1 MIEPS
6 SISLNPT
13 PVPFDRRA
21 WLRSI
26 QLWRP
31 SDLSIHAGGHLGDDY
46 RSNLATNETVIYGL
60 LLCHRAAPAYDGESQ
75 SWQGEGKCVSGE
87 IDPVTKVPVLRHVAY
102 NYAEPI
108 TCTLWDKGQGVM
120 PWITNGRQRGRSSEG
135 MALGK
140 AIGEMG
146 AVEAINFRLK
156 MIVDLASEID
166 GVNGSPSLPAHEL
179 QIRVRNEAKMRFQ
192 KYVAG
197 DAAYKAWHWAKPI
210 ALPLYL
216 SGKWGDEKSNKVQ
229 NGLIVW
235 KSVADGGPQ
244 AVEFVCW
251 VTFEPDD
258 RDPASVET
266 LVSSIVLGQA
276 RVPDPPSVECRRIAA
291 SVNAPDDPVFPG
303 QGIPVS
309 GYAEL
314 YKVSRQTIQ
323 DKCMILHLIP
333 EVRAELDAA
342 ARGEDGLSMRQVND
356 GGFFHA
362 GTGTDDVRIPKTRD
376 EQLAL
381 IAKLK
386 GTRGL
391 GALRE
396 ADLAASQHA
405 ATGATGNT
413 KERTSSGDGPARE
426 LGKGDSGL
434 VRHAADEPRA
444 PVGPDSP
451 ATAGLPVKAMSL
463 SADLA
468 RAVAD
473 KLDEQIEGLL
483 PGTDG
488 KLPSGEEATSDHH
501 QERRQYE
508 AVYQFLRLIAGDVS
522 AMQHD
527 AELPVMVNNFRVGCR
542 DSVEEVLRAHNL
554 AIKPVGIASTVA
566 VVDKGERAQAELS
579 SDPRTAVPKA
589 GGSRKPAGGVKGLSK
604 KERAAVAAGVPVE
617 AVKSKP
623 AKVVKVKTEKV
634 TKVKAVKA
642 PKPAK
647 VKAEK
652 VALVEKEKP
661 AKPLKDAKPTRVKPV
676 KVAAVKPAK
685 KEVAA
690 KV

>member
-1 MIEPS
+1 MTEPS
-6 SISLNPT
+6 SILPST
-13 PVPFDRRA
+13 ADFDRRA
-21 WLRSI
+21 YLRSI
-26 QLWRP
+26 LLWRP
-31 SDLSIHAGGHLGDDY
+31 GDLSVYAGGKLGDDY
-46 RSNLATNETVIYGL
+46 RSNLATSETVIYGL
-60 LLCHRAAPAYDGESQ
+60 LLCHRVAPAYDGKTET
-75 SWQGEGKCVSGE
+75 WQGEGRCVSGE
-87 IDPVTKVPVLRHVAY
+87 RDPITKLPVLRHVAY

-108 TCTLWDKGQGVM
+108 TCTLWDKGQGVV

-135 MALGK
+135 MALGQ

-146 AVEAINFRLK
+146 AVEAINHRLK
-156 MIVDLASEID
+156 MIVELARELDPISND
-166 GVNGSPSLPAHEL
+166 ADHKYLPANEL

-192 KYVAG
+192 KAMAG
-197 DAAYKAWHWAKPI
+197 DVAFKDWKWAKPI

-216 SGKWGDEKSNKVQ
+216 GGKWGDEKGNRFQ
-229 NGLIVW
+229 PGLIVW
-235 KSVADGGPQ
+235 KSMADDGPQ
-244 AVEFVCW
+244 AIEFVCW
-251 VTFEPDD
+251 VSFEPDD

-276 RVPDPPSVECRRIAA
+276 RVPDPPSVEARRIAA
-291 SVNAPDDPVFPG
+291 SVNAPDNPVFPG
-303 QGIPVS
+303 QGIPIS

-314 YKVSRQTIQ
+314 YKVSRVTIQ
-323 DKCMILHLIP
+323 DKCMLLLLIP
-333 EVRAELDAA
+333 EVLDELDAG
-342 ARGEDGLSMRQVND
+342 ARGEDGLSMRQVMD

-396 ADLAASQHA
+396 ADLAA
-405 ATGATGNT
+405 NT
-413 KERTSSGDGPARE
+413 ADKTDSKESNGTRTASDGPARE
-426 LGKGDSGL
+426 LGSGDSGL
-434 VRHAADEPRA
+434 DRHAADEPRA

-451 ATAGLPVKAMSL
+451 ATAGLPVKAMAL

-488 KLPSGEEATSDHH
+488 KLPSGEEATSDHQ

-522 AMQHD
+522 ALQHD
-527 AELPVMVNNFRVGCR
+527 AELPAVVNNFRTGCR

-566 VVDKGERAQAELS
+566 VVDKSERAPAELS
-579 SDPRTAVPKA
+579 TGPRAA
-589 GGSRKPAGGVKGLSK
+589 GGSRKPAGGAKGLSK
-604 KERAAVAAGVPVE
+604 KDRAAVAAGASVE
-617 AVKSKP
+617 KVKAEKVAAVKPVKVPKP
-623 AKVVKVKTEKV
+623 AKVPVIKV
-634 TKVKAVKA
+634 

-647 VKAEK
+647 VKAASVK
-652 VALVEKEKP
+652 KEKP
-661 AKPLKDAKPTRVKPV
+661 PAKVKPV
-676 KVAAVKPAK
+676 KVPATKPAK
-685 KEVAA
+685 KEKALA
-690 KV
+690 TPTA